1 MKGKRSYDALNFRK
15 TPRAQRGTYTY
26 EFADGQRVTITPGEN
41 GCTEIDIKRLH
52 SIDDHEV
59 YVNIKGSRPTLEDW
73 QKPIWEQW
81 MKDHPGEVADK
92 NWNMSLDTMLDADG
106 GEDDANTGYL
116 KGALYRAAIEDE
128 ASSSLTE
135 RMQELVGAMKP
146 RLQAVYQLAMLDRIP
161 NTRVAAMLGVSEG
174 MIRKDIKAIEKIFRE
189 DKILQTFFR

>member
-1 MKGKRSYDALNFRK
+1 MKGKHSYDALNFRK
-15 TPRAQRGTYTY
+15 TPQAQRGTYTY
-26 EFADGQRVTITPGEN
+26 EFADGQRVTITPDEQ

-59 YVNIKGSRPTLEDW
+59 YVNIKGSRPPFEDW
-73 QKPIWEQW
+73 QKPILEQW
-81 MKDHPGEVADK
+81 KKDHPYETPEK

-116 KGALYRAAIEDE
+116 KGALYRAAIEE
-128 ASSSLTE
+128 EAASSPTE
-135 RMQELVGAMKP
+135 RMQELVSDMKP

-174 MIRKDIKAIEKIFRE
+174 MIRKDIKAIEKVFRE
-189 DKILQTFFR
+189 DKILKTFFR